1 MKARVVIAAGCL
13 LLAAAVVATG
23 QNATRWV
30 DRTKADVR
38 VGKGSFYEIV
48 DTVLKG
54 EQVQVLKTEERWL
67 SVRTPRGKTGWLF
80 EQALSASA
88 VTPGGSDFLKMV
100 PGDAST
106 SATAASTGAKGVYAE
121 QYAKSKGYDF
131 TVVRWIER
139 NQPTAADVEAFAKA
153 TDGSMPARTST
164 KSGAGR

>member
-1 MKARVVIAAGCL
+1 MRARFVIAAGGTL
-13 LLAAAVVATG
+13 LLAAVATG
-23 QNATRWV
+23 QTATRWV

-38 VGKGSFYEIV
+38 AGKASFHEVV

-54 EQVQVLKTEERWL
+54 EQVQVLKTEDKWM

-80 EQALSASA
+80 EQALSANA

-121 QYAKSKGYDF
+121 QYAKSKGYDYS
-131 TVVRWIER
+131 VVTWIEG
-139 NQPTAADVEAFAKA
+139 NQPTAADVDTFV
-153 TDGSMPARTST
+153 